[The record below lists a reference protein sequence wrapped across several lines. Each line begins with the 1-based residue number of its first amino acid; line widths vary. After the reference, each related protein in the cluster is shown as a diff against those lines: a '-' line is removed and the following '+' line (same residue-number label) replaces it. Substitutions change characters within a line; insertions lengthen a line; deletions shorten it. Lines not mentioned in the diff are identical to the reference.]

1 MRLDDLNIGESKII
15 KKILDNKL
23 TLRFIEMGVFPGEK
37 VKIINRNNKQNL
49 IVIQITDY
57 LLCIRDKEA
66 KEIEV

>member
-1 MRLDDLNIGESKII
+1 M
-15 KKILDNKL
+15 KILITGGNGFLGKRL
-23 TLRFIEMGVFPGEK
+23 GKALKSKGHEVILAS
-37 VKIINRNNKQNL
+37 RNNKQNL